1 MTEGKSTTYLALPLG
16 DIPRNLSMPLI
27 NENNFSLLRTTKPG
41 LLQGPRRVLRLC
53 LFALVIPAVLI
64 TIPLYVRLVL
74 YPPGHYPMMP
84 TDQRLIGRHV
94 SGVWCQ
100 AQSTHMN
107 GSFNTYMSDGPPG
120 VRGER
125 RRHVMLHT
133 MKMKDDVKEY
143 WGFHLLQGSTVTISS
158 CARWDGGQL
167 MILRGIENLRRCAWI
182 GEEDSAEDMVEDD
195 DIISEERMKIRKQLL
210 GEENRHNRNSNEKE
224 EEEAP
229 VMGNRQHSEER
240 RQNIAQLL
248 RKAIEISK
256 DKKEILKILHS
267 EGKDQDYALH
277 GQIINQETDTEN
289 GSEKHKIV
297 HKTLQNDRANEKE
310 TLTGEQEG
318 LTHTTEIRAGGFK
331 VVSGVLRNE
340 TKRRLK
346 NLTRKGKRKQQQPKK
361 QRSGRRRQNRNMTEE
376 VLPKEEEET
385 SLRLKRFAEDDES
398 GGAFEDLDAGDIL
411 GILEDP
417 KEDREVNETSAEMTV
432 GGKVFYPEGL
442 KFERGKFNQTTL
454 NDRSNEE
461 HRSSYSSSEEALAS
475 CDGVIFTL
483 PLVPF
488 RNCHFKN
495 TGLNKITY
503 DIPITGT
510 YYFVFSSDNEIYAN
524 DLFFNLTMDRVVYDT
539 EFSEKI
545 CTNATDCSLPLSFW
559 SNEQAV
565 VEVPEQG
572 DWDNAYVLDTRCEP
586 RVYVYLTLLLLVP
599 LFIMCCAFH

>member
-1 MTEGKSTTYLALPLG
+1 MAHRLPSPDSVPSLYQHQSLASIG
-16 DIPRNLSMPLI
+16 FD
-27 NENNFSLLRTTKPG
+27 KG

-100 AQSTHMN
+100 AQTTHMN
-107 GSFNTYMSDGPPG
+107 GSFNTYMSQGLPN

-210 GEENRHNRNSNEKE
+210 REANKHNRNSHEKE
-224 EEEAP
+224 EEDEDP
-229 VMGNRQHSEER
+229 RVTGDGQQHSEER

-267 EGKDQDYALH
+267 EGKNQDYAFH
-277 GQIINQETDTEN
+277 GQLINQETVTEN
-289 GSEKHKIV
+289 SSGKNKIV
-297 HKTLQNDRANEKE
+297 NNTLEKDIANEHE
-310 TLTGEQEG
+310 TLAGEQQG
-318 LTHTTEIRAGGFK
+318 LVHTTEIRAGGFK
-331 VVSGVLRNE
+331 VVSGVLRDE

-346 NLTRKGKRKQQQPKK
+346 NRTRKGKRKQQRPKK
-361 QRSGRRRQNRNMTEE
+361 ERSGRRRQNTNVTEE
-376 VLPKEEEET
+376 ALPKEEEET

-398 GGAFEDLDAGDIL
+398 GGAFEDLDDGDIL
-411 GILEDP
+411 GILETP
-417 KEDREVNETSAEMTV
+417 EKDRGVNETSVEMTV

-454 NDRSNEE
+454 HDRSNEE

-539 EFSEKI
+539 EFSETI

-565 VEVPEQG
+565 VEVPEQD
-572 DWDNAYVLDTRCEP
+572 DWDHAYVLDTRCEP

>member
-1 MTEGKSTTYLALPLG
+1 
-16 DIPRNLSMPLI
+16 
-27 NENNFSLLRTTKPG
+27 
-41 LLQGPRRVLRLC
+41 
-53 LFALVIPAVLI
+53 
-64 TIPLYVRLVL
+64 
-74 YPPGHYPMMP
+74 MMP

>member
-1 MTEGKSTTYLALPLG
+1 MTEGKSYLALPLG
-16 DIPRNLSMPLI
+16 DIPRNLSFPLV
-27 NENNFSLLRTTKPG
+27 NENNFSYLKTTKPG

-53 LFALVIPAVLI
+53 IFALVIPAVLI

-84 TDQRLIGRHV
+84 TDQRLLNRHV

-100 AQSTHMN
+100 AQTTHMN
-107 GSFNTYMSDGPPG
+107 GSFNTYLSQGFPG
-120 VRGER
+120 VGRER

-167 MILRGIENLRRCAWI
+167 LILRGVENLRRCAWI
-182 GEEDSAEDMVEDD
+182 GEEDSAEDMAEDD
-195 DIISEERMKIRKQLL
+195 DIISEERMRIRDQLL
-210 GEENRHNRNSNEKE
+210 RKEANRHDRNRDE
-224 EEEAP
+224 EESVNKAAYP
-229 VMGNRQHSEER
+229 TGNEHHSEER

-248 RKAIEISK
+248 RKAIAISK
-256 DKKEILKILHS
+256 DKKEILKMLHS
-267 EGKDQDYALH
+267 EGKDQDYAFP
-277 GQIINQETDTEN
+277 GQLIEQEADVKTN
-289 GSEKHKIV
+289 GANKSLQIDMTNSNKTRAGDREDVNHTTNITVDGFKIV
-297 HKTLQNDRANEKE
+297 SGILKDDRDK
-310 TLTGEQEG
+310 
-318 LTHTTEIRAGGFK
+318 
-331 VVSGVLRNE
+331 
-340 TKRRLK
+340 RLK
-346 NLTRKGKRKQQQPKK
+346 NRDRKGKRKQRERKK
-361 QRSGRRRQNRNMTEE
+361 QRNGGRRQNQNITEV
-376 VLPKEEEET
+376 VLPREDEEI
-385 SLRLKRFAEDDES
+385 SSRLKRFAEDDES
-398 GGAFEDLDAGDIL
+398 GGAFEDLDGGDIL
-411 GILEDP
+411 DVLQDP
-417 KEDREVNETSAEMTV
+417 KTDGEVNVASVERTV
-432 GGKVFYPEGL
+432 GGQVFYPEGL

-475 CDGVIFTL
+475 CEGVIFTL
-483 PLVPF
+483 PLVSF
-488 RNCHFKN
+488 RKCHFKN
-495 TGLNKITY
+495 MGLNKITY

-539 EFSEKI
+539 QYTEKV
-545 CTNATDCSLPLSFW
+545 CTNSTDCSMPLSFW

-565 VEVPEQG
+565 VEVPEED
-572 DWDNAYVLDTRCEP
+572 DWNHSYVLDTQCEP